1 VPTGTNVSMR
11 LMSRVATRRRGRR
24 PSRYKC
30 RGFVGG
36 PAASPAAGTN
46 VTWNEIGGA
55 PAPVPSGTN
64 VSMRFMSR
72 VATRAP
78 RPVPLQYRHGGFNGG
93 APAPV
98 PSGTNVSIRLM
109 SRVAT
114 WAPRPVPLQYRYV
127 EFRWRGTG
135 PGAHR
140 YKCFNSFDVAGCDTG
155 TEAGALGYKCFN
167 SFDVAGCDTGTEAGA
182 PPISSRG
189 IQWRGTGPGAH
200 RVQM

>member
-1 VPTGTNVSMR
+1 M
-11 LMSRVATRRRGRR
+11 
-24 PSRYKC
+24 
-30 RGFVGG
+30 
-36 PAASPAAGTN
+36 AAGTN

-114 WAPRPVPLQYRYV
+114 WAPRPVPLQYRHGG
-127 EFRWRGTG
+127 FNG
-135 PGAHR
+135 GAPAP
-140 YKCFNSFDVAGCDTG
+140 VPT
-155 TEAGALGYKCFN
+155 GYKCN
-167 SFDVAGCDTGTEAGA
+167 VECD
-182 PPISSRG
+182 
-189 IQWRGTGPGAH
+189 
-200 RVQM
+200 